1 VKKEILKG
9 NYMEIV
15 EIGTLPPIGVVPE
28 FMYAQ
33 VIRQSRYGM
42 PEDAYKI
49 EKIKIPKIKDNEV
62 LVAVMAAGLNFN
74 SIWAARGYPIDMIQL
89 IQLRKDSTDDF
100 QIAGSDCSGIV
111 YKIGSKVKNVKVGD
125 EVVLQAGW
133 YDEEDPWIKNGGDI
147 ELAPSVRAWGYE
159 TSWGT
164 FAQFCIAKHFQCLPK
179 PKHLS
184 WEKAAVYMLSGATA
198 YRMLYKYEPHVV
210 KKGDVVLI
218 WGGAGGL
225 GTMAIQL
232 VLLAGGIPIAVVNT
246 EEKRK
251 YCENMGALVID
262 RTEFDCWGALTSEML
277 KPDRQKEWQGK
288 AKVFLKKI
296 LELTGGKLPRIVF
309 EHSGEAT
316 MAISLFVCDKDGMVI
331 TCAGTTGYLGT
342 FDIRYLWLQRK
353 RIQGSHFADVEECIE
368 FNNLIAEGKVEPVLA
383 STVVFEDLPKALQIM
398 YENKHKGNTAI
409 KIGYR

>member
-1 VKKEILKG
+1 
-9 NYMEIV
+9 MEIV
-15 EIGTLPPIGVVPE
+15 EIGTLPPLGVVPE
-28 FMYAQ
+28 YMYAQ
-33 VIRQSRYGM
+33 VIRQSRYGL
-42 PEDAYKI
+42 PQDAYKI
-49 EKIKIPKIKDNEV
+49 EKIKIPELKDNEV

-74 SIWAARGYPIDMIQL
+74 SIWAGRGYPIDMIQL

-125 EVVLQAGW
+125 EVVMQAGW
-133 YDEEDPWIKNGGDI
+133 YDEEDPWVKNGGDI

-164 FAQFCIAKHFQCLPK
+164 FAQFCLAKYFQCLPK

-184 WEKAAVYMLSGATA
+184 WEKAAVYMLSGATS
-198 YRMLYKYEPHVV
+198 YRMLYKYDPHVV

-232 VLLAGGIPIAVVNT
+232 VLLAGGIPVAVVNT

-251 YCENMGALVID
+251 YCEGMGALVID
-262 RTEFDCWGALTSEML
+262 RTQFDCWGAMTSEML
-277 KPDRQKEWQGK
+277 TPERQKEWQGK
-288 AKVFLKKI
+288 SKLFLKKI
-296 LELTGGKLPRIVF
+296 LEITGGKLPRIVF
-309 EHSGEAT
+309 EHSGEQT
-316 MAISLFVCDKDGMVI
+316 MAVSLFVCDKDGMVV

-342 FDIRYLWLQRK
+342 FDIRYLWLLRK

-368 FNNLIAEGKVEPVLA
+368 FNNLITEGKINPVLA
-383 STVVFEDLPKALQIM
+383 STVSFEELPNALQIM

-409 KIGYR
+409 KVGYK